1 MNVKKLSSILLAG
14 VLCLSPFGIQASTT
28 YATSEDGSKNYTS
41 IDDAWSAAQDGT
53 KIIMS
58 SDWNISS
65 RLVLDNNKSATI
77 EMNGHKISRGLT
89 SSKTNG
95 EVFKLNKKSTLTLN
109 GNNASNTSFTLN
121 GYNESGSESVNIQ
134 SGGLVTGGYSTN
146 GAGAIHMKAGSSLNL
161 NSVAVSGNAAKKS
174 LGSDGHGGAVFM
186 DGDSD
191 SLTLNNAQI
200 SYNRAEV
207 NGGGVAI
214 NNDKSSITLNNASSI
229 DHNYAGIYG
238 GGIHSDG
245 KETKINLNASSISYN
260 TSKDCGGGIYFE
272 YSKFEVTST
281 NKDGQIANNS
291 TYDGSDSYYSYKGG
305 GIYAAQCVFSSNQS
319 SIDGIKFSAN
329 SAKCGGAIYVN
340 QENMTVSNCI
350 FTENSTDNGEG
361 GAIYVCNDGFVLKDS
376 TIQNNKTGY
385 TSSGALEVN
394 SYNDVTFEGV
404 INITNNTNTIDNTDA
419 DVCLDFVTVSKSY
432 ILSVPDLSSRIG
444 LVLNNERTI
453 AKNQTNEA
461 MNIYSA
467 NGTTTY
473 GLRYNADSNTIESE
487 EITLA
492 SNPMFDTSQASDEN
506 TESKQEETQSY
517 TITINM
523 VNEAGTWQNTN
534 KTSVNADQPF
544 ELQAPTVEDKTF
556 VEFKDVPETLKVE
569 DNAIKSDSISED
581 IELTLVYSD
590 EESENLETG
599 SIFGDGNTIVA
610 AVIIVTILALGT
622 FIFMKKKKSS

>member
-1 MNVKKLSSILLAG
+1 
-14 VLCLSPFGIQASTT
+14 
-28 YATSEDGSKNYTS
+28 
-41 IDDAWSAAQDGT
+41 
-53 KIIMS
+53 
-58 SDWNISS
+58 
-65 RLVLDNNKSATI
+65 
-77 EMNGHKISRGLT
+77 
-89 SSKTNG
+89 
-95 EVFKLNKKSTLTLN
+95 
-109 GNNASNTSFTLN
+109 
-121 GYNESGSESVNIQ
+121 
-134 SGGLVTGGYSTN
+134 
-146 GAGAIHMKAGSSLNL
+146 
-161 NSVAVSGNAAKKS
+161 
-174 LGSDGHGGAVFM
+174 
-186 DGDSD
+186 
-191 SLTLNNAQI
+191 
-200 SYNRAEV
+200 
-207 NGGGVAI
+207 
-214 NNDKSSITLNNASSI
+214 
-229 DHNYAGIYG
+229 
-238 GGIHSDG
+238 
-245 KETKINLNASSISYN
+245 
-260 TSKDCGGGIYFE
+260 
-272 YSKFEVTST
+272 
-281 NKDGQIANNS
+281 
-291 TYDGSDSYYSYKGG
+291 
-305 GIYAAQCVFSSNQS
+305 
-319 SIDGIKFSAN
+319 
-329 SAKCGGAIYVN
+329 
-340 QENMTVSNCI
+340 MTVSNCI

-569 DNAIKSDSISED
+569 DNTIKSDSISED

-610 AVIIVTILALGT
+610 AVIIVTILVLGT